1 MLPGRIEFEGSILPG
16 IFLRSR
22 FSQIVLLVVALLAF
36 LPVVAVDHVIDG
48 YVMARETTALQTT
61 VDAITHDSQL
71 TVHEGIQSLRRIL
84 ANSPS
89 LCAATFVQNV
99 NSELEGNPFLR
110 QVIVENNDGVQY
122 CSAFGH
128 AVQYR
133 VLSENLTIPGHT
145 ETLSVIKIDGNETPL
160 LKITQSFGRERT
172 VSALVLASPMLMR
185 NDVPLLGQ
193 ISYLHV
199 ALTSGT
205 SILLRGDERIG
216 QGASRDEYLFA
227 RSFAGEIPLKAEAG
241 VSFSEVR
248 SDYSPLDIGFTIAAC
263 FLGALILVLAIQ
275 YTRKAD
281 IVAFDL
287 ERAIIAGEMKPYYQP
302 VMNLKTGKLIG
313 CEVLIRWVKKN
324 GEVIPP
330 GAFIDYAEMSGL
342 AIPMTLSL
350 MEQVRYDLED
360 ICREVSDFKV
370 SINLFEGHFRDGSI
384 VEDIQSVFEG
394 SGISYRQLVFE
405 ITERRPLDDRNAANR
420 VMSAMHKLGVRIA
433 MDDAGTGHSN
443 LAYLQTLGIDIIK
456 IDKIFV
462 EMIKDAAQPV
472 PVVDGL
478 ISMARELDIDIIAEG
493 VETQEQALY
502 LRSKNVVF
510 AQGYL
515 FAAPMKL
522 SSFLVLANALRPAGR
537 ESNLEPGLAA

>member
-1 MLPGRIEFEGSILPG
+1 M
-16 IFLRSR
+16 
-22 FSQIVLLVVALLAF
+22 LLVVALLAF

-89 LCAATFVQNV
+89 LCAATFVDNF
-99 NSELEGNPFLR
+99 NSELQSNPFLR
-110 QVIVENNDGVQY
+110 QVIVQNSDGVQY

-145 ETLSVIKIDGNETPL
+145 ETLSVVAIDGIETPL
-160 LKITQSFGRERT
+160 LKITQAFGRERT

-193 ISYLHV
+193 ISYLQV
-199 ALTSGT
+199 ALTSGS

-216 QGASRDEYLFA
+216 QGAVRDDYIFA

-241 VSFSEVR
+241 VSFSQVR
-248 SDYSPLDIGFTIAAC
+248 SGYSPLDIGFTVAAC
-263 FLGALILVLAIQ
+263 FMGGLILVLAIQ
-275 YTRKAD
+275 YARKAD

-302 VMNLKTGKLIG
+302 VINLRTGKLIG

-330 GAFIDYAEMSGL
+330 GVFIDYAEMSGL

-360 ICREVSDFKV
+360 ICREVPDFKV

-420 VMSAMHKLGVRIA
+420 VMTAMHKLGVRIA

-462 EMIKDAAQPV
+462 EMIRDANQPV
-472 PVVDGL
+472 PVVDAL
-478 ISMARELDIDIIAEG
+478 ISMAKDLDIDIIAEG

-515 FAAPMKL
+515 FAPPLKL
-522 SSFLVLANALRPAGR
+522 SSFLVLASALRPSSR

>member
-1 MLPGRIEFEGSILPG
+1 MLPGRIEFEGSIHPG

-193 ISYLHV
+193 ISYLQV
-199 ALTSGT
+199 ALTSGLARGRAGT
-205 SILLRGDERIG
+205 SIC
-216 QGASRDEYLFA
+216 SRDLSLAKYRSRPRPAFHFPKFA
-227 RSFAGEIPLKAEAG
+227 RIIRPSISGLQLPRAFW
-241 VSFSEVR
+241 VR
-248 SDYSPLDIGFTIAAC
+248 SFWSSQFSTPARPISL
-263 FLGALILVLAIQ
+263 LSIL
-275 YTRKAD
+275 
-281 IVAFDL
+281 
-287 ERAIIAGEMKPYYQP
+287 
-302 VMNLKTGKLIG
+302 
-313 CEVLIRWVKKN
+313 
-324 GEVIPP
+324 
-330 GAFIDYAEMSGL
+330 
-342 AIPMTLSL
+342 
-350 MEQVRYDLED
+350 
-360 ICREVSDFKV
+360 
-370 SINLFEGHFRDGSI
+370 
-384 VEDIQSVFEG
+384 
-394 SGISYRQLVFE
+394 
-405 ITERRPLDDRNAANR
+405 
-420 VMSAMHKLGVRIA
+420 SA
-433 MDDAGTGHSN
+433 
-443 LAYLQTLGIDIIK
+443 
-456 IDKIFV
+456 
-462 EMIKDAAQPV
+462 P
-472 PVVDGL
+472 
-478 ISMARELDIDIIAEG
+478 
-493 VETQEQALY
+493 
-502 LRSKNVVF
+502 
-510 AQGYL
+510 
-515 FAAPMKL
+515 
-522 SSFLVLANALRPAGR
+522 
-537 ESNLEPGLAA
+537 

>member
-1 MLPGRIEFEGSILPG
+1 MRVDTSGHFS
-16 IFLRSR
+16 LRSR

-48 YVMARETTALQTT
+48 YVQARETGALQTT
-61 VDAITHDSQL
+61 VDAITHDSQV

-89 LCAATFVQNV
+89 LCAATFIQNV
-99 NSELEGNPFLR
+99 NSELEANPFLR
-110 QVIVENNDGVQY
+110 QVLVENHDGVQY
-122 CSAFGH
+122 CSAFGR
-128 AVQYR
+128 AVDYR
-133 VLSENLTIPGHT
+133 VLSESLTIPGHT
-145 ETLSVIKIDGNETPL
+145 ETLSVVKIEGSEIPL
-160 LKITQSFGRERT
+160 LKITQAFGRERT
-172 VSALVLASPMLMR
+172 VSALVLATPMLMR
-185 NDVPLLGQ
+185 KDAPLLGQ
-193 ISYLHV
+193 ISYLQV
-199 ALTSGT
+199 ALTSGS

-216 QGASRDEYLFA
+216 QGAGRDDYLFA

-241 VSFSEVR
+241 LSFSQVR
-248 SDYSPLDIGFTIAAC
+248 SEYSPLDVGFTVAAC
-263 FLGALILVLAIQ
+263 FMGALILVLAIQ
-275 YTRKAD
+275 YARKAD

-302 VMNLKTGKLIG
+302 VINLKTGKLIG

-324 GEVIPP
+324 GEIIPP

-360 ICREVSDFKV
+360 ICREVPDFKV

-443 LAYLQTLGIDIIK
+443 LAYLQTLGIDIVK

-462 EMIKDAAQPV
+462 EMIKDASQPV
-472 PVVDGL
+472 PVVDAL
-478 ISMARELDIDIIAEG
+478 ISMAKDLDIDIIAEG

-515 FAAPMKL
+515 FAPPMKL
-522 SSFLVLANALRPAGR
+522 SSFLVLANALRPGVR

>member
-1 MLPGRIEFEGSILPG
+1 M
-16 IFLRSR
+16 RSR

-36 LPVVAVDHVIDG
+36 LPVLAVDYVIDG

-71 TVHEGIQSLRRIL
+71 TVYEGIQSLRRIL

-99 NSELEGNPFLR
+99 NSELGTNPFLR
-110 QVIVENNDGVQY
+110 QLIVENNDGVQY
-122 CSAFGH
+122 CSAFGQP
-128 AVQYR
+128 VRYR
-133 VLSENLTIPGHT
+133 VLSESLTVPGHT
-145 ETLSVIKIDGNETPL
+145 ETLSVVKIEGSETPL
-160 LKITQSFGRERT
+160 LKISQAFGQERS

-193 ISYLHV
+193 ISYLQV

-216 QGASRDEYLFA
+216 QGANRNEYLFA

-241 VSFSEVR
+241 ISFAEVR
-248 SDYSPLDIGFTIAAC
+248 SGYSPLDIGFTVVAC
-263 FLGALILVLAIQ
+263 FLGALILVLALQ
-275 YTRKAD
+275 YARKAD
-281 IVAFDL
+281 VVAFDL

-350 MEQVRYDLED
+350 MEQVRHDLED
-360 ICREVSDFKV
+360 ICREVPDFKV

-384 VEDIQSVFEG
+384 VEDIQTVFEG
-394 SGISYRQLVFE
+394 SGISYRHLVFE

-420 VMSAMHKLGVRIA
+420 VMTAMHKLGVRIA

-462 EMIKDAAQPV
+462 DMIKDATNPV

-478 ISMARELDIDIIAEG
+478 ISMARELDIEIIAEG

-515 FAAPMKL
+515 FAPPMKL
-522 SSFLVLANALRPAGR
+522 SSFLVLANALRPIGR
-537 ESNLEPGLAA
+537 ESNLEAGMAA

>member
-1 MLPGRIEFEGSILPG
+1 
-16 IFLRSR
+16 
-22 FSQIVLLVVALLAF
+22 
-36 LPVVAVDHVIDG
+36 
-48 YVMARETTALQTT
+48 
-61 VDAITHDSQL
+61 
-71 TVHEGIQSLRRIL
+71 
-84 ANSPS
+84 
-89 LCAATFVQNV
+89 
-99 NSELEGNPFLR
+99 
-110 QVIVENNDGVQY
+110 
-122 CSAFGH
+122 
-128 AVQYR
+128 
-133 VLSENLTIPGHT
+133 
-145 ETLSVIKIDGNETPL
+145 
-160 LKITQSFGRERT
+160 
-172 VSALVLASPMLMR
+172 
-185 NDVPLLGQ
+185 
-193 ISYLHV
+193 
-199 ALTSGT
+199 
-205 SILLRGDERIG
+205 
-216 QGASRDEYLFA
+216 
-227 RSFAGEIPLKAEAG
+227 
-241 VSFSEVR
+241 
-248 SDYSPLDIGFTIAAC
+248 
-263 FLGALILVLAIQ
+263 
-275 YTRKAD
+275 
-281 IVAFDL
+281 
-287 ERAIIAGEMKPYYQP
+287 MKPYYQP

>member
-1 MLPGRIEFEGSILPG
+1 M
-16 IFLRSR
+16 
-22 FSQIVLLVVALLAF
+22 LVVALLAF
-36 LPVVAVDHVIDG
+36 LPVVAVDYLLDG
-48 YVMARETTALQTT
+48 YVKARETGELQTT
-61 VDAITHDSQL
+61 ADAITHDSQV

-84 ANSPS
+84 ADSPS
-89 LCAATFVQNV
+89 LCAATFLDNV
-99 NSELEGNPFLR
+99 NRELEGNPFLR
-110 QVIVENNDGVQY
+110 QVIVENDDGVQY

-128 AVQYR
+128 SARYR
-133 VLSENLTIPGHT
+133 VLSESLTIPGFT
-145 ETLSVIKIDGNETPL
+145 ETLSVVTSEGSSTPL
-160 LKITQSFGRERT
+160 LKITQNFGRERT

-185 NDVPLLGQ
+185 EVVPILGD
-193 ISYLHV
+193 IGYLQV

-205 SILLRGDERIG
+205 PILTRGDASIG
-216 QGASRDEYLFA
+216 LGDVHNDYLFA

-241 VSFSEVR
+241 IAFSHVR
-248 SDYSPLDIGFTIAAC
+248 ADYSQLDIGFTVAAC
-263 FLGALILVLAIQ
+263 FLGVLILVLAIQ

-302 VMNLKTGKLIG
+302 VINLKTGKMSG

-324 GEVIPP
+324 GEVVPP

-350 MEQVRYDLED
+350 MEQVRYDLEA
-360 ICREVSDFKV
+360 ICREVPDFKV

-384 VEDIQSVFEG
+384 VEDIQSIFEG

-420 VMSAMHKLGVRIA
+420 VMTAMHKLGVRIA

-443 LAYLQTLGIDIIK
+443 LAYLQTLGIDIVK
-456 IDKIFV
+456 IDRIFV
-462 EMIKDAAQPV
+462 EMIKDVHGPV

-478 ISMARELDIDIIAEG
+478 ISMARELDIDIVAEG

-502 LRSKNVVF
+502 LRAKNVVH

-515 FAAPMKL
+515 FSPPMKL
-522 SSFLVLANALRPAGR
+522 SSFLVLAEALKPGAR
-537 ESNLEPGLAA
+537 ESNLVPGLAA

>member
-1 MLPGRIEFEGSILPG
+1 MLPGRVESEGSILPG

-48 YVMARETTALQTT
+48 YVLAQETTALQTT

-71 TVHEGIQSLRRIL
+71 TVHEGIQSLRRIV

-89 LCAATFVQNV
+89 LCAATFVDNV
-99 NSELEGNPFLR
+99 NSELQSNPFLR
-110 QVIVENNDGVQY
+110 QVIVQNSDGVQY

-145 ETLSVIKIDGNETPL
+145 ETLSVVAIDGIETPL
-160 LKITQSFGRERT
+160 LKITQTFGSERT

-193 ISYLHV
+193 ISYLQV
-199 ALTSGT
+199 ALTSGS
-205 SILLRGDERIG
+205 SILLRGDEQIG
-216 QGASRDEYLFA
+216 QGGGRDDYIFA

-241 VSFSEVR
+241 VSFSQVR
-248 SDYSPLDIGFTIAAC
+248 SGYSPLDIGFTVAAC
-263 FLGALILVLAIQ
+263 FMGGLILVLAIQ
-275 YTRKAD
+275 YARKAD

-302 VMNLKTGKLIG
+302 VINLRTGKLIG

-330 GAFIDYAEMSGL
+330 GVFIDYAEMSGL

-360 ICREVSDFKV
+360 ICREVPDFKV

-420 VMSAMHKLGVRIA
+420 VMTAMHKLGVRIA

-462 EMIKDAAQPV
+462 EMIRDANQPV
-472 PVVDGL
+472 PVVDAL
-478 ISMARELDIDIIAEG
+478 ISMAKDLDIDIIAEG

-515 FAAPMKL
+515 FAPPLKL
-522 SSFLVLANALRPAGR
+522 SSFLVLASALRPGSR

>member
-1 MLPGRIEFEGSILPG
+1 MLPGRIEFKGSILPG

-36 LPVVAVDHVIDG
+36 LPVLAVDYVIDG

-71 TVHEGIQSLRRIL
+71 TVYEGIQSLRRIL

-99 NSELEGNPFLR
+99 NSELGTNPFLR
-110 QVIVENNDGVQY
+110 QLIVENNDGVQY
-122 CSAFGH
+122 CSAFGQP
-128 AVQYR
+128 VRYR
-133 VLSENLTIPGHT
+133 VLSESLTVPGHT
-145 ETLSVIKIDGNETPL
+145 ETLSVVKIEGSETPL
-160 LKITQSFGRERT
+160 LKISQAFGQERS

-193 ISYLHV
+193 ISYLQV

-216 QGASRDEYLFA
+216 QGANRNEYLFA

-241 VSFSEVR
+241 ISFAEVR
-248 SDYSPLDIGFTIAAC
+248 SGYSPLDIGFTVVAC
-263 FLGALILVLAIQ
+263 FLGALILVLALQ
-275 YTRKAD
+275 YARKAD
-281 IVAFDL
+281 VVAFDL

-350 MEQVRYDLED
+350 MEQVRHDLED
-360 ICREVSDFKV
+360 ICREVPDFKV

-384 VEDIQSVFEG
+384 VEDIQTVFEG
-394 SGISYRQLVFE
+394 SGISYRHLVFE

-420 VMSAMHKLGVRIA
+420 VMTAMHKLGVRIA

-462 EMIKDAAQPV
+462 DMIKDATNPV

-478 ISMARELDIDIIAEG
+478 ISMARELDIEIIAEG

-515 FAAPMKL
+515 FAPPMKL
-522 SSFLVLANALRPAGR
+522 SSFLVLANALRPIGR
-537 ESNLEPGLAA
+537 ESNLEAGMAA

>member
-1 MLPGRIEFEGSILPG
+1 M
-16 IFLRSR
+16 
-22 FSQIVLLVVALLAF
+22 LLVVALLAF
-36 LPVVAVDHVIDG
+36 LPVVAVDYLLDG
-48 YVMARETTALQTT
+48 YVMARETRELQTV
-61 VDAITHDSQL
+61 VDAITHDSQV
-71 TVHEGIQSLRRIL
+71 TVHDGIQSLRRIL
-84 ANSPS
+84 ADSPS
-89 LCAATFVQNV
+89 LCAATFIDNV
-99 NSELEGNPFLR
+99 NRELEANPFLR
-110 QVIVENNDGVQY
+110 QVIVENDDGVQY
-122 CSAFGH
+122 CSAFGR
-128 AVQYR
+128 AVRYR
-133 VLSENLTIPGHT
+133 VHSENLTVPGNT
-145 ETLSVIKIDGNETPL
+145 ETLSVVTIEGSETPL
-160 LKITQSFGRERT
+160 LKITQGFGRERM

-185 NDVPLLGQ
+185 EVVPILGD
-193 ISYLHV
+193 IGYLQV

-205 SILLRGDERIG
+205 PILTRGDESIG
-216 QGASRDEYLFA
+216 LAGHDDYLFA

-241 VSFSEVR
+241 IAFSHVR
-248 SDYSPLDIGFTIAAC
+248 ADYSQLDIGFTVAAC
-263 FLGALILVLAIQ
+263 FLGVLVLVLAIQ

-287 ERAIIAGEMKPYYQP
+287 ERAIVAGEMKPYYQP
-302 VMNLKTGKLIG
+302 VINLKTGKLSG

-324 GEVIPP
+324 GEVVPP

-350 MEQVRYDLED
+350 MEQVRYDLAE
-360 ICREVSDFKV
+360 ICRENPDFKV

-443 LAYLQTLGIDIIK
+443 LAYLQTLGIDIVK
-456 IDKIFV
+456 IDRIFI
-462 EMIKDAAQPV
+462 EMIKDAHSPV

-478 ISMARELDIDIIAEG
+478 ISMAKELDIEIVAEG

-502 LRSKNVVF
+502 LRAKNVVH

-515 FAAPMKL
+515 FAPPMKL
-522 SSFLVLANALRPAGR
+522 SSFVVLADALKAGGR
-537 ESNLEPGLAA
+537 ESNLVPGLAA

>member
-1 MLPGRIEFEGSILPG
+1 M
-16 IFLRSR
+16 RSR

-48 YVMARETTALQTT
+48 YVKARETTALQTT

-71 TVHEGIQSLRRIL
+71 TVQEGIQSLRRIL

-89 LCAATFVQNV
+89 LCAATFVDNV
-99 NSELEGNPFLR
+99 NSELGSNPFLR
-110 QVIVENNDGVQY
+110 QVLVENNDGVQY
-122 CSAFGH
+122 CSAFGK

-145 ETLSVIKIDGNETPL
+145 ETLSVIKVDGNDAPL
-160 LKITQSFGRERT
+160 LKITQAFGRERA

-193 ISYLHV
+193 ISYLQV

-216 QGASRDEYLFA
+216 QGTGRDEYLFA

-313 CEVLIRWVKKN
+313 CEVLIRWVKKS

-360 ICREVSDFKV
+360 ICREVADFKV

-420 VMSAMHKLGVRIA
+420 VMTAMHKLGVRIA

-462 EMIKDAAQPV
+462 EMIRDAAQPV

>member
-1 MLPGRIEFEGSILPG
+1 LRVDTSGHFS
-16 IFLRSR
+16 LRSR

-48 YVMARETTALQTT
+48 YVQARETGALQTT
-61 VDAITHDSQL
+61 VDAITHDSQV

-89 LCAATFVQNV
+89 LCAATFIQNV
-99 NSELEGNPFLR
+99 NSELEANPFLR
-110 QVIVENNDGVQY
+110 QVLVENHDGVQY
-122 CSAFGH
+122 CSAFGR
-128 AVQYR
+128 AVDYR
-133 VLSENLTIPGHT
+133 VLSESLTIPGHT
-145 ETLSVIKIDGNETPL
+145 ETLSVVKIEGSEIPL
-160 LKITQSFGRERT
+160 LKITQAFGRERT
-172 VSALVLASPMLMR
+172 VSALVLATPMLMR
-185 NDVPLLGQ
+185 KDAPLLGQ
-193 ISYLHV
+193 ISYLQV
-199 ALTSGT
+199 ALTSGS

-216 QGASRDEYLFA
+216 QGAGRDDYLFA

-241 VSFSEVR
+241 LSFSQVR
-248 SDYSPLDIGFTIAAC
+248 SEYSPLDVGFTVAAC
-263 FLGALILVLAIQ
+263 FMGALILVLAIQ
-275 YTRKAD
+275 YARKAD

-302 VMNLKTGKLIG
+302 VINLKTGKLIG

-324 GEVIPP
+324 GEIIPP

-360 ICREVSDFKV
+360 ICREVPDFKV

-443 LAYLQTLGIDIIK
+443 LAYLQTLGIDIVK

-462 EMIKDAAQPV
+462 EMIKDASQPV
-472 PVVDGL
+472 PVVDAL
-478 ISMARELDIDIIAEG
+478 ISMAKDLDIDIIAEG

-515 FAAPMKL
+515 FAPPMKL
-522 SSFLVLANALRPAGR
+522 SSFLVLANALRPGVR